1 MSCPQC
7 GAAIDVGGDDP
18 FVTCGHCRAS
28 LYVDLGGLLRHVF
41 LRPRLGAGEA
51 RGALERFLRAA
62 EVDTV
67 LGAPAMRLEF
77 HPWYV
82 VPADGGAAIVRGSS
96 EAAFAAAPRRAAES
110 GDTEPF
116 DESVARTAEVVR
128 PAISA
133 DEAVAQVDGGRAEGA
148 RLLHVPAWRID
159 FQEGGRRFRA
169 YVDAVEGDVSTLA
182 LPPASSRRMD
192 GVATAWLVGAIVL
205 FAVEAA
211 LLPGV
216 LWPVVAF
223 AATGFAAVQF
233 VRLGERRSA

>member
-7 GAAIDVGGDDP
+7 GAAFEVRGDDP
-18 FVTCGHCRAS
+18 FVACGHCRAS
-28 LYVDLGGLLRHVF
+28 LFVDLGGLVRHLL
-41 LRPRLGAGEA
+41 LRPRIGAGEA

-67 LGAPAMRLEF
+67 VAAPALRLEF

-82 VPADGGAAIVRGSS
+82 IPGDGGPSVVRGSS
-96 EAAFAAAPRRAAES
+96 QAAFAAAPRRAAES
-110 GDTEPF
+110 GDAEAF

-128 PAISA
+128 PEISA
-133 DEAVAQVDGGRAEGA
+133 DEAVLQADGGRAEGV
-148 RLLHVPAWRID
+148 RLLHVPVWRID

-192 GVATAWLVGAIVL
+192 GVATAWLAGAIAL
-205 FAVEAA
+205 FAIEAA
-211 LLPGV
+211 VLPGV

-223 AATGFAAVQF
+223 VVTGTAAVQF
-233 VRLGERRSA
+233 VRLGERRRV